1 MPTRAVIG
9 IATSDPF
16 PMQTLIA
23 QKIECNLSI

>member
-1 MPTRAVIG
+1 VIG